1 MVFAEYFL
9 MIQPEKKKKQ
19 RTCGFGIHHIT
30 LSFSAWV
37 HCTICGLVADFQ
49 LTSTKTANSSQHN
62 NWFMSILPTINWQ
75 HLCWKSEIFLGSSGV
90 LLYLPFKGGTIP
102 TNISSYVNTTPANLV
117 AYHVGSFRGT
127 FFKCKFSICVHFN
140 YCSKFHNQEKIEYW
154 SAKSDSL
161 GLNALV
167 ALICCLFSSCN
178 IISDIFL

>member
-1 MVFAEYFL
+1 MG
-9 MIQPEKKKKQ
+9 
-19 RTCGFGIHHIT
+19 CGIHHIT

-75 HLCWKSEIFLGSSGV
+75 HLCWKSEIFFWIKWCPLILAFQRGNHPHQHFLLCEHYPCQPGSIPCWV
-90 LLYLPFKGGTIP
+90 LQGYLFQMQ
-102 TNISSYVNTTPANLV
+102 
-117 AYHVGSFRGT
+117 
-127 FFKCKFSICVHFN
+127 FSICVHFN
-140 YCSKFHNQEKIEYW
+140 YCSKFRNQEKIEYW

-167 ALICCLFSSCN
+167 ALICCLFSSYN